1 MRDRTEREGAAK
13 RASEIEGERERGRVA
28 AGEVGE
34 KRAKRQKVESIWQ
47 LDFTTK

>member
-1 MRDRTEREGAAK
+1 MRDRREREGAAK
-13 RASEIEGERERGRVA
+13 RASEIEAERGRVA

>member
-1 MRDRTEREGAAK
+1 MR
-13 RASEIEGERERGRVA
+13 EIEAARERGRVV